1 MNAKRKLLQM
11 PIVAIRVQ
19 YSQSTTNKSEIV
31 LTELI
36 NGINYL
42 KVLHF
47 LEALVAINSNL
58 SMSAPLLSKADLTDR
73 ILSLRSRSDRE
84 REL

>member
-47 LEALVAINSNL
+47 LEAFVAINSNL